1 MESRIKS
8 SDIDEILTI
17 STLINSTLEINEVL
31 KRIMDSANRMVEAEA
46 SSLLLIDEAT
56 ESLYFQVALGDKGEE
71 VKRFTL
77 KIGEGIAGWVAK
89 HSKPLLVEDVQKDAR
104 FFKDISKKINYQT
117 KSILCVPLTL
127 KNRTIGVLEVINKKG
142 GGSFTIEDQYI
153 LESFSNLAGVAIE
166 NARLYQDM
174 KSENINLKK
183 ELTNGKGPSELISV
197 SRIMKEKL
205 EMADQ
210 VSETSTTTLLLGES
224 GTGKE
229 PSTFIT
235 RVIEE
240 INHLLK
246 SIVLQSPRILLSL
259 NYLAT

>member
-1 MESRIKS
+1 MESPIKS

-56 ESLYFQVALGDKGEE
+56 DSLYFQVALGDKGAE

-89 HSKPLLVEDVQKDAR
+89 HSKPLLVEDVQKDSR

-117 KSILCVPLTL
+117 KSILCVPLAL

-142 GGSFTIEDQYI
+142 GGSFTTEDQNI

-166 NARLYQDM
+166 NARLYTRTDKALVARVAELETLTKVVQQANQD
-174 KSENINLKK
+174 KTKF
-183 ELTNGKGPSELISV
+183 ISV
-197 SRIMKEKL
+197 VTHELRIPMTSIKGYTDL
-205 EMADQ
+205 LRQSAVGPVNEMQLNFLNVIRTNVDRMSTLVAD
-210 VSETSTTTLLLGES
+210 
-224 GTGKE
+224 
-229 PSTFIT
+229 
-235 RVIEE
+235 
-240 INHLLK
+240 
-246 SIVLQSPRILLSL
+246 LSDI
-259 NYLAT
+259 